1 MDTVTQM
8 LKHVLGFF
16 GVTTFLKRILSGT
29 YLRAQAVRTPAMPPT
44 GLKILVMLP
53 VGSGILSFVMGMM
66 FNFKDDEKVK

>member
-1 MDTVTQM
+1 
-8 LKHVLGFF
+8 
-16 GVTTFLKRILSGT
+16 
-29 YLRAQAVRTPAMPPT
+29 MPPT